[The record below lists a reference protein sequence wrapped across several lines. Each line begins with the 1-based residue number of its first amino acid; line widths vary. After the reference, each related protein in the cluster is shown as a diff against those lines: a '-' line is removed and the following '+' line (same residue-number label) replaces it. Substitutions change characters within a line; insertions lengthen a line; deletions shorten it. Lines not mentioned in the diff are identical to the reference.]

1 MSDED
6 HRRSPR
12 VLLHRRVWCEGQD
25 VTLYVRALNASAEG
39 MFIRTP
45 KPLEAGGSVR
55 ISFDTEAGHV
65 VADARV
71 VWSRPAAN
79 GTQPGMGVEIV
90 RFEQGADAYR
100 ALLDGSAGEGE
111 RSGSFLRR
119 GESE

>member
-45 KPLEAGGSVR
+45 KPLEEGGSVR
-55 ISFDTEAGHV
+55 ISFDTEVGQV
-65 VADARV
+65 VAEARV
-71 VWSRPAAN
+71 VWSRPAAD

-100 ALLDGSAGEGE
+100 ALLDGSAGESE
-111 RSGSFLRR
+111 RSGSFPRR